1 MLPTSSC
8 SVLHFRY
15 WSITAQT
22 SFWSEQ
28 FVSCKICYAWW
39 IDHVEFP
46 GRWYEILFLPFQIQV
61 TVWPLI
67 KDMTESC
74 SCFPPGYCRIGSLVL
89 DHSQRLPLCY
99 LLLHLWLRHCS
110 CVLLSMQCSSPHVFF
125 LLFHDYFFFYFQT
138 LNECGERP
146 SPPESTSDR
155 EVSQHLSFC

>member
-1 MLPTSSC
+1 VFFVPVTLRLEHQHQTYNEKNIVCFRP
-8 SVLHFRY
+8 LHAMFC
-15 WSITAQT
+15 IFDIAQT

-110 CVLLSMQCSSPHVFF
+110 CVLLSVQCSSPHVFF
-125 LLFHDYFFFYFQT
+125 LLFHDFFFIFR
-138 LNECGERP
+138 L
-146 SPPESTSDR
+146 
-155 EVSQHLSFC
+155 

>member
-1 MLPTSSC
+1 M
-8 SVLHFRY
+8 
-15 WSITAQT
+15 
-22 SFWSEQ
+22 
-28 FVSCKICYAWW
+28 
-39 IDHVEFP
+39 
-46 GRWYEILFLPFQIQV
+46 
-61 TVWPLI
+61 WPLI

-155 EVSQHLSFC
+155 EKGLTTSFFLLALADWRYRRMRYINLFLLLSVYLQGLSSSGAFTCFTFQLQIIFFNFFLLLAQWHVH